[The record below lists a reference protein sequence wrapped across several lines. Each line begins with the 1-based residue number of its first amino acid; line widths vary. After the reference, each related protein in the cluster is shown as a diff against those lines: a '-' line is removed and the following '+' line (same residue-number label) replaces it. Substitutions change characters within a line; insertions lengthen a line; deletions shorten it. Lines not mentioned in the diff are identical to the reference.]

1 MTPLK
6 LASSQIAEGSEQL
19 VGSLASRSLT
29 PPLLSTTFMPV
40 PWANMLSG
48 GGLRIGRR
56 AVLDALRNSIAR
68 LGVGS
73 VDLYSLHAPLP
84 YLGGRSALYEGLAE
98 AFSLGLCRG
107 VGVCNYNG
115 ACESRLSSSQVRYS
129 LMNIERELDGTI
141 ETCLELGVAPIA
153 HTPLAKGLATSR
165 CEGTNIPDMQT

>member
-1 MTPLK
+1 
-6 LASSQIAEGSEQL
+6 
-19 VGSLASRSLT
+19 
-29 PPLLSTTFMPV
+29 MPV

-115 ACESRLSSSQVRYS
+115 GENSLPITIATRLCTLLSGHQTHQTTSPHPTTPHHNHITTIPTAHSHTIITLCIES
-129 LMNIERELDGTI
+129 
-141 ETCLELGVAPIA
+141 
-153 HTPLAKGLATSR
+153 
-165 CEGTNIPDMQT
+165 